1 MQVYGFIILAVI
13 AAGAWWRIT
22 ATLEDNWRAEQ
33 AQLAIEQAAQD
44 ERTAESLE
52 AEARDDLSIILADT
66 VRRHRLVADLPKT
79 EEEPTLCPVDCL
91 LPPLQ

>member
-1 MQVYGFIILAVI
+1 MQVWGFVIIAVI
-13 AAGAWWRIT
+13 AAGAWWKIT
-22 ATLEDNWRAEQ
+22 ATLETNWRAEQ

-44 ERTAESLE
+44 ERTAASLE
-52 AEARDDLSIILADT
+52 TEARSDLSIILADT

-79 EEEPTLCPVDCL
+79 EEPKLCEPDCL